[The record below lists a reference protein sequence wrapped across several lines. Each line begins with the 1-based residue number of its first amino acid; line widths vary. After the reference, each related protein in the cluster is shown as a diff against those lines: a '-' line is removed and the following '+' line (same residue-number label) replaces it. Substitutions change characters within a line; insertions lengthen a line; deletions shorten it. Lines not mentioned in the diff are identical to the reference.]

1 MTTLLPRLALLLI
14 AAALA
19 SCVPFQKTDDT
30 ARQPAAE
37 IIDIIAPA
45 DAPVSRAESVAE
57 SVAEPAAGLAIE
69 AAGEHAPDLSLAAAA
84 DVPPAAPPVTPDTAA
99 HAIDTDATID
109 LTRAPADA
117 WERIR
122 RGFAIPNLDD
132 ELVQKWTDYYAA
144 HPEQMQRMTERA
156 RKYLYYVVDEIN
168 RRGLPT
174 ELALLPFV
182 ESAYNPDAYSSARA
196 AGLWQFIPSTGQHYK
211 LTQDWWRDE
220 RRDPVASTGAA
231 LDYLEYLFDYQGD
244 WYLALASY
252 NWGEGAVRR
261 AIEQNQRKRR
271 ATDYASLTMPAETRN
286 YVPKLQ
292 AIKNIVSDPER
303 YGVTLPDVDNTPYFE
318 IVNKTRSID
327 VVLAA
332 QFAQMPVAE
341 FQALN
346 PAFNRPVI
354 LAEHDPSILLPRD
367 RVALF
372 WANLARHK
380 GPLASWRTYAARH
393 GESLAAIAKR
403 HGITLA
409 NLRTVNSLP
418 AGQTTVQTT
427 ARTVALLVP
436 SSPQASQQLAQLRL
450 PGPTRLATRIH
461 TVRSG
466 DTLYA
471 LAKRYGATVQQLRTL
486 NGLRG
491 DLLKIGTRLRVPSTA
506 RG

>member
-1 MTTLLPRLALLLI
+1 MMSLLPRLALI
-14 AAALA
+14 AVMTALA
-19 SCVPFQKTDDT
+19 SCVPFAPERAAQRADIIEADVAVVTAPAPASAPDAAPDTDSAD
-30 ARQPAAE
+30 AAAE
-37 IIDIIAPA
+37 VSAAAP
-45 DAPVSRAESVAE
+45 ET
-57 SVAEPAAGLAIE
+57 IE
-69 AAGEHAPDLSLAAAA
+69 APDVAAR
-84 DVPPAAPPVTPDTAA
+84 PAAPA
-99 HAIDTDATID
+99 AIDTDATID
-109 LTRAPADA
+109 LTQPPADA
-117 WERIR
+117 WTRIR
-122 RGFAIPNLDD
+122 RGFAIPNL
-132 ELVQKWTDYYAA
+132 ENKLVQKWTDYYVA

-174 ELALLPFV
+174 ELALLPFI
-182 ESAYNPDAYSSARA
+182 ESAYNPDAYSRARA
-196 AGLWQFIPSTGQHYK
+196 AGLWQFIPSTGQHYN

-220 RRDPVASTGAA
+220 RRDPVASTDAA

-261 AIEQNQRKRR
+261 AIEQNKRKRKP
-271 ATDYASLTMPAETRN
+271 TDYLSLTMPAETRN

-292 AIKNIVSDPER
+292 AIKNIVADPER
-303 YGVTLPDVDNTPYFE
+303 YGVTLPDVDNTPYFAV
-318 IVNKTRSID
+318 VNKARTID

-354 LAEHDPSILLPRD
+354 LAEHDPKILLPRD
-367 RVALF
+367 KVAVF
-372 WANLARHK
+372 QTNLAAHK
-380 GPLASWRTYAARH
+380 GPLASWQTYQAKH

-427 ARTVALLVP
+427 ARTVGLLVP
-436 SSPQASQQLAQLRL
+436 STPQASKQLAQLRL
-450 PGPTRLATRIH
+450 PGPARLATRIH
-461 TVRSG
+461 TVRAG
-466 DTLYA
+466 DTLYD
-471 LAKRYGATVQQLRTL
+471 LARRYGTTVQQLRTL
-486 NGLRG
+486 NNLRG
-491 DLLKIGTRLRVPSTA
+491 NLLKIGARLRVPGAA

>member
-1 MTTLLPRLALLLI
+1 MTSALPRLRRLALLFWG
-14 AAALA
+14 ALTLA
-19 SCVPFQKTDDT
+19 VLSSCVPFNKANDP
-30 ARQPAAE
+30 ARQTPAE
-37 IIDIIAPA
+37 IIDVIDRAGEPEPTAPA
-45 DAPVSRAESVAE
+45 AE
-57 SVAEPAAGLAIE
+57 
-69 AAGEHAPDLSLAAAA
+69 AAA
-84 DVPPAAPPVTPDTAA
+84 DAALALDEDTGPAVAAAIPDIPANTSADTPAD
-99 HAIDTDATID
+99 AIDTDATID

-122 RGFAIPNLDD
+122 RGFAIPNLDNK
-132 ELVQKWTDYYAA
+132 LVQKWTDYYVA

-174 ELALLPFV
+174 ELALLPFI
-182 ESAYNPDAYSSARA
+182 ESAYNPDAYSRARA

-261 AIEQNQRKRR
+261 AIEQNKRKRR
-271 ATDYASLTMPAETRN
+271 ATDYLSLTMPAETRN

-292 AIKNIVSDPER
+292 AIKNIVADPAR
-303 YGVTLPDVDNTPYFE
+303 YGVTLPAVDDTPYFE

-332 QFAQMPVAE
+332 QFARMPVAE

-354 LAEHDPSILLPRD
+354 LAEHDPKILLPRD
-367 RVALF
+367 RVDLF
-372 WANLARHK
+372 WANLAKHK
-380 GPLASWRTYAARH
+380 GPLASWQTYRAKH

-436 SSPQASQQLAQLRL
+436 SAPQASKQLAQLRL

-461 TVRSG
+461 TVRAG
-466 DTLYA
+466 DTLSA
-471 LAKRYGATVQQLRTL
+471 LARRYGATVQQLRTL

-491 DLLKIGTRLRVPSTA
+491 DLLKVGARLRVPTA

>member
-1 MTTLLPRLALLLI
+1 MMTLLPRLALLFV

-19 SCVPFQKTDDT
+19 SCVPFEP
-30 ARQPAAE
+30 RQTTRPASAKITNIAE
-37 IIDIIAPA
+37 RAGTSPA
-45 DAPVSRAESVAE
+45 KK
-57 SVAEPAAGLAIE
+57 PAAGPAKTKRAASATLAR
-69 AAGEHAPDLSLAAAA
+69 GSNTPPDVAPAAAPRRA
-84 DVPPAAPPVTPDTAA
+84 VAETPASAV
-99 HAIDTDATID
+99 DTDTTLD
-109 LTRAPADA
+109 LTRAPTNA

-132 ELVQKWTDYYAA
+132 ALVQKWTDYYAA
-144 HPEQMQRMTERA
+144 HPEQMQRMIERA

-182 ESAYNPDAYSSARA
+182 ESAYNPDAYSSAHA
-196 AGLWQFIPSTGQHYK
+196 AGLWQFIPSTGQHYN

-231 LDYLEYLFDYQGD
+231 LDYLEYLLDYQGD

-261 AIEQNQRKRR
+261 AIEQNRK
-271 ATDYASLTMPAETRN
+271 AHKPVDYLSLSMPAETRN

-292 AIKNIVSDPER
+292 AIKNIILDPER

-318 IVNKTRSID
+318 IVNKTRTID

-332 QFAQMPVAE
+332 QFAGMPVAE

-354 LAEHDPSILLPRD
+354 LAEHNPKILLPRD
-367 RVALF
+367 RVDVF
-372 WANLARHK
+372 WANLAKHQ
-380 GPLASWRTYAARH
+380 GPMASWQTYRAKH
-393 GESLAAIAKR
+393 GESLATIAKR
-403 HGITLA
+403 HDITLA
-409 NLRTVNSLP
+409 SLRTVNSLP
-418 AGQTTVQTT
+418 ASQTTVQTT
-427 ARTVALLVP
+427 ARSVALLVP
-436 SSPQASQQLAQLRL
+436 STPQASKQLAQLRL
-450 PGPTRLATRIH
+450 PGPARLATRIH
-461 TVRSG
+461 TVRAG

-471 LAKRYGATVQQLRTL
+471 LAKRYSSTVQQLRSM
-486 NGLRG
+486 NNLRSN
-491 DLLKIGTRLRVPSTA
+491 LLKVGTRLRVPGATA
-506 RG
+506 HG

>member
-1 MTTLLPRLALLLI
+1 MMTLLPRLVLLFI

-19 SCVPFQKTDDT
+19 SCVPFEPRQTTRPASAKIINVAKRTGVAPTIAKTQKPATDLPKT
-30 ARQPAAE
+30 ARTPGATS
-37 IIDIIAPA
+37 
-45 DAPVSRAESVAE
+45 APVSGVPPTAAVRPAVVET
-57 SVAEPAAGLAIE
+57 PAA
-69 AAGEHAPDLSLAAAA
+69 
-84 DVPPAAPPVTPDTAA
+84 
-99 HAIDTDATID
+99 AIDTGTTLD
-109 LTRAPADA
+109 LTRAPIDA

-132 ELVQKWTDYYAA
+132 ELVQKWTNYYAA
-144 HPEQMQRMTERA
+144 HPEQIQRMAERA

-182 ESAYNPDAYSSARA
+182 ESAYNPNAYSSAHA
-196 AGLWQFIPSTGQHYK
+196 AGLWQFIPSTGQHYN

-231 LDYLEYLFDYQGD
+231 LDYLEYLLDYQGD

-261 AIEQNQRKRR
+261 AIEQNHK
-271 ATDYASLTMPAETRN
+271 AGKPADYLSLTMPAETRN

-292 AIKNIVSDPER
+292 AIKNIVLEPER
-303 YGVTLPDVDNTPYFE
+303 YGVTLPTVDDTPYFE
-318 IVNKTRSID
+318 IVNKTRTID

-332 QFAQMPVAE
+332 QFARMPVAE

-354 LAEHDPSILLPRD
+354 LAEHDPKILLPRD
-367 RVALF
+367 RVDLF
-372 WANLARHK
+372 WANLAKHK
-380 GPLASWRTYAARH
+380 GPMASWQTYRAKH
-393 GESLAAIAKR
+393 GESLAAIAKS
-403 HGITLA
+403 HDITLA

-418 AGQTTVQTT
+418 ARQTTVQTT
-427 ARTVALLVP
+427 ARTIALLVP
-436 SSPQASQQLAQLRL
+436 STPQASKQLAQLRL
-450 PGPTRLATRIH
+450 PGPAALTTRIH
-461 TVRSG
+461 TVRAG

-471 LAKRYGATVQQLRTL
+471 LAKRYDSTLQQLRSM
-486 NGLRG
+486 NNLRSN
-491 DLLKIGTRLRVPSTA
+491 LLKVGTRLRVPGSVV
-506 RG
+506 RS

>member
-1 MTTLLPRLALLLI
+1 MTTLLPRLSL
-14 AAALA
+14 
-19 SCVPFQKTDDT
+19 T
-30 ARQPAAE
+30 
-37 IIDIIAPA
+37 
-45 DAPVSRAESVAE
+45 
-57 SVAEPAAGLAIE
+57 
-69 AAGEHAPDLSLAAAA
+69 LSLAVLTATLGSCVTLHPTEATRNARNKANIIEITAA
-84 DVPPAAPPVTPDTAA
+84 DIKAVSKPSPDTLPPVAPAPDTAPDSA
-99 HAIDTDATID
+99 ILPALEAASDFDTPIVMATPAVAIDTDATID

-122 RGFAIPNLDD
+122 RGFAIPNLETD
-132 ELVQKWTDYYAA
+132 LVQQWVDYYVA
-144 HPEQMQRMTERA
+144 HPEQLQRMAERA

-174 ELALLPFV
+174 ELALLPFI
-182 ESAYNPDAYSSARA
+182 ESAYNPDAYSHARA
-196 AGLWQFIPSTGQHYK
+196 AGLWQFIPSTGQYYN

-261 AIEQNQRKRR
+261 AIEQNQRQRK
-271 ATDYASLTMPAETRN
+271 TSDYLSLTMPEETRN

-292 AIKNIVSDPER
+292 AIKNIVREPER
-303 YGVTLPDVDNTPYFE
+303 YGITLPEVDNTPYFA
-318 IVNKTRSID
+318 IVNKAHTID

-354 LAEHDPSILLPRD
+354 LAEHDAKILLPHD
-367 RVALF
+367 KVALF
-372 WANLARHK
+372 QANLARHR
-380 GPLASWRTYAARH
+380 GPLASWQTYHARH

-403 HGITLA
+403 YGITLA

-418 AGQTTVQTT
+418 AHQTTVQTT
-427 ARTVALLVP
+427 ARSIELLVP
-436 SSPQASQQLAQLRL
+436 RTPQASQQLAQLRL
-450 PGPTRLATRIH
+450 PGPTLLPTRIH
-461 TVRSG
+461 TVRGG
-466 DTLYA
+466 DTLSA
-471 LAKRYGATVQQLRTL
+471 LARRYGTTVQQLRTL
-486 NGLRG
+486 NNLRST
-491 DLLKIGTRLRVPSTA
+491 LLKIGTRLRVPSTVA